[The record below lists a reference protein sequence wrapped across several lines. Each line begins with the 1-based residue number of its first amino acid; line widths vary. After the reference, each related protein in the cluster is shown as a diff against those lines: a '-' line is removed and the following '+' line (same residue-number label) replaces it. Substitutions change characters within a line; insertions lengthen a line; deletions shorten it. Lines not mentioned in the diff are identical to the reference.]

1 MTSKLEALVRRRLVL
16 LLDSRFRSSNQD
28 LMIIFGHSNWIDD
41 QAFHHGGDGRFE
53 SRIRAGRD
61 VLVSWDPVPLS
72 ALRSSLLARSFFAR
86 FGGLR
91 TQTDLYHRFQARRL
105 LGDPNPRAGSC
116 IRSLREVIGGVRFA
130 AQLRQRRAAGG
141 RGGQAYG
148 RPASKTIHSVGR
160 EGDRTLQLRGKEIT
174 DETRGG

>member
-1 MTSKLEALVRRRLVL
+1 MTSKLVRLVL
-16 LLDSRFRSSNQD
+16 LLDSRFRVLESRSHDHLWALQLD
-28 LMIIFGHSNWIDD
+28 RRPG
-41 QAFHHGGDGRFE
+41 FHHGGDGRFE

-148 RPASKTIHSVGR
+148 CPASKTIHSVGR
-160 EGDRTLQLRGKEIT
+160 QGDRTLQLRGKEIT